1 MQTAVLALA
10 RQKERH
16 DLLFLVKPQ
25 VLAQALFKTA
35 REGRSFFVRCP
46 LSVQDFR
53 PMSYAEIFYV
63 EKAGSIVYTILFLLM
78 NYGCLKAFVHWA
90 GGCRGLCSS
99 QLLHVTGFVLP
110 AMQTAGNRHSAYSAG
125 RNIKAKLPPVL
136 PVFFCL
142 CDAAVPYVG
151 RDEQKKCSFAGR
163 VTGRTEEIQSYC
175 LRWGHAADQGLTAF
189 SPTPSLPRRELSWK
203 NCSPAF

>member
-1 MQTAVLALA
+1 MHCL
-10 RQKERH
+10 
-16 DLLFLVKPQ
+16 
-25 VLAQALFKTA
+25 
-35 REGRSFFVRCP
+35 

-63 EKAGSIVYTILFLLM
+63 EKAESIVYTILLLLM

-90 GGCRGLCSS
+90 GGCTSLCSS
-99 QLLHVTGFVLP
+99 QLLHVSGFVLP
-110 AMQTAGNRHSAYSAG
+110 AMQTAGNRHFYILQAG
-125 RNIKAKLPPVL
+125 TYKQCSPLCCPFTFACAMRLCLMQAVMSKRNAL
-136 PVFFCL
+136 
-142 CDAAVPYVG
+142 
-151 RDEQKKCSFAGR
+151 FAGR

-175 LRWGHAADQGLTAF
+175 LRWGRAADQGLTAF